1 MKPSLTAILLLAA
14 CPAAGAAILSATAT
28 NGDAFTNGT
37 STGTVKTG
45 DILTVQQGGT
55 VHVTDYLVPTLGH
68 SDAASPIATVTL
80 SLTDRRHAYAGFG
93 AALGVAGD
101 AANFPTYLAGL
112 PYVMTMNGNRDNV
125 SPPFRI
131 DITTNGPGSA
141 YLFVDARLG
150 DGNALDDPSLALV
163 ANGAADWI
171 TADGWSPV
179 ITGLKPADFTGT
191 IDILGA
197 DENFDG
203 TINNYYAI
211 YSRPITGS
219 SFSVHTFG
227 EGRNMYGVAFAAVP
241 EPSAAALGLLAG
253 FGLLRRRR

>member
-1 MKPSLTAILLLAA
+1 MKSLLSLILFFVV
-14 CPAAGAAILSATAT
+14 CPVAGAAILSATAT
-28 NGDAFTNGT
+28 NGDSFPNDT

-45 DILTVQQGGT
+45 DTVTVQQGGT
-55 VHVTDYLVPTLGH
+55 VHVTDYLVPTLAHTDPANPIGT
-68 SDAASPIATVTL
+68 ASL
-80 SLTDRRHAYAGFG
+80 SMTDRRHAYAGFG
-93 AALGVAGD
+93 AALGLAGE
-101 AANFPTYLAGL
+101 AANFPTYLIGL

-141 YLFVDARLG
+141 YLFLDTRLG
-150 DGNALDDPSLALV
+150 DGASLDDPSLSLV

-171 TADGWSPV
+171 TADGWTPV

-203 TINNYYAI
+203 SINNYYAI
-211 YSRPITGS
+211 YSRAVTGS

-227 EGRNMYGVAFAAVP
+227 EGRNIYGVAFAAIP
-241 EPSAAALGLLAG
+241 EPSAAALGVLAG
-253 FGLLRRRR
+253 LGLLRRRR